1 MTKQEAAI
9 IMAYT
14 EISMLT
20 GHDFSIFRKYIE
32 EKLKRPVWTHELAD
46 KAVWEQIKESSREDF
61 INLCKSLKNDTNEL
75 ADKAAWEQIKE
86 SSFINLCKS
95 IKNGT
100 NAQWEYVCYDSDY
113 LMWTGTCTACH
124 QRHESNE
131 NVGKLPFC
139 PHCGAKMNGVRVP
152 DLMISGR

>member
-20 GHDFSIFRKYIE
+20 GHDFSIFRQYIE

-61 INLCKSLKNDTNEL
+61 INLCKSLKNGTNEL
-75 ADKAAWEQIKE
+75 ADKAVWEQIKE

-95 IKNGT
+95 LKNGMIQT
-100 NAQWEYVCYDSDY
+100 IS
-113 LMWTGTCTACH
+113 
-124 QRHESNE
+124 
-131 NVGKLPFC
+131 
-139 PHCGAKMNGVRVP
+139 CGRVP
-152 DLMISGR
+152 VLPATKGTKATKMSENFRSAHIVALG